1 MQKRL
6 LIIDDDRDIR
16 EMLQTFFESN
26 DYQASS
32 IGSVDDIFKVF
43 SENQPD
49 LILLDYRL
57 PEENGAKICLQLK
70 SNPATFHVP
79 IIMISGFPKVT
90 LEQDYHGWDA
100 IVSKPFD
107 LTELHG
113 VVAKFLKER

>member
-16 EMLQTFFESN
+16 DMLQAFFESN
-26 DYQASS
+26 DYQVSS

-43 SENQPD
+43 SEHQPD

-57 PEENGAKICLQLK
+57 PEDNGAKICLQLK
-70 SNPATFHVP
+70 SNPGTFHVP
-79 IIMISGFPKVT
+79 IIMISGFSKET

-107 LTELHG
+107 LTELHRI
-113 VVAKFLKER
+113 VANFLSNR